1 MTTAVSVDL
10 RAPARLTIYLEQGAT
25 GAVEVTV
32 TDANGAPFDLTDYE
46 ITYQADTSTPI
57 TKTVSS
63 GITVAAPTTGVFEIE
78 FKPGDTAS
86 LSIEGIQ
93 SFTHRCRIEGIGG
106 DVYVL
111 FSGTLAIQEALFT

>member
-10 RAPARLTIYLEQGAT
+10 RAPARLAIYLEQGTT

-32 TDANGAPFDLTDYE
+32 TDANGDPFDLTDYE

-63 GITVAAPTTGVFEIE
+63 GIAVDDPTTGVFEIE
-78 FKPGDTAS
+78 FEPEDTAS

-93 SFTHRCRIEGIGG
+93 SFTHRCRIEGVDG
-106 DVYVL
+106 DVYTL
-111 FSGTLAIQEALFT
+111 FRGVLAIQEA